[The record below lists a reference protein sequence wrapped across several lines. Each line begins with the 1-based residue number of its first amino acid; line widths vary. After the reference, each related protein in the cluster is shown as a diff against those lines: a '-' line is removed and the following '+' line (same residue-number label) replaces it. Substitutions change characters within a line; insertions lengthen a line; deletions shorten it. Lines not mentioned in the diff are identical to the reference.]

1 MYMRLKYIKDRII
14 KENGSQRRGYRSLR
28 YVIFALVC
36 FAFIMNSGCGK
47 ELTVPVYDDEPEAVK
62 EVAMFAIV
70 SNIDEVNGKITVKAV
85 TYNTE
90 LTLNYNGGAD
100 VQDKYGDVLSMSRVE
115 SGTVADVVYDENRDK
130 LISLRVSSNDKVQK
144 MEHISGVE
152 VDTLEN
158 TVRLN
163 GQSYRMSDSVTAFS
177 ENKEIQ
183 VNEICSEDQ
192 ISVWLYNNIV
202 CSIYVELGHGYLR
215 LTDYAG
221 YIGGMVEVGYDVIVP
236 VAEDMLLTV
245 REGEYVL
252 RIEKDEDI
260 GTKKVEV
267 IRNQETT
274 LSLADIAIEPKQMG
288 AVMFQVTPSDAA
300 VYIDGRRVNTEGA
313 VDLAY
318 GKHSILILANGYE
331 SYSAD
336 FNVNY
341 AYKVK
346 EYTLT
351 PTDGTTESSTKSST
365 TNSDSTTSKANT
377 GSESGTQGTTKG
389 NGTTEKTTEKTT
401 ENANEK
407 TTESATES
415 GADSTTN
422 KKTSNKLIIKAPSGA
437 SVYFDGEYVG
447 IAPISFT
454 KVTGSH
460 IITFSQVG
468 YLSKS
473 YTVTLTDDGKDTT
486 LTYDALTS
494 IASLLE

>member
-1 MYMRLKYIKDRII
+1 MGLRYMDSRDKILKD
-14 KENGSQRRGYRSLR
+14 NSSQRRGYRDFR
-28 YVIFALVC
+28 YVFFALVC
-36 FAFIMNSGCGK
+36 LAFMMTSGCGK
-47 ELTVPVYDDEPEAVK
+47 ELTVPVYNDEPEAVK
-62 EVAMFAIV
+62 EVSMFAIV
-70 SNIDEVNGKITVKAV
+70 SNIDEVNGKITVRAV

-90 LTLNYNGGAD
+90 LTLSYNGGAD
-100 VQDKYGDVLSMSRVE
+100 VQDKYGDVLAMSRIE
-115 SGTVADVVYDENRDK
+115 PGTVADVVYDENRDK
-130 LISLRVSSNDKVQK
+130 LISLHVSSNEKVQK
-144 MEHISGVE
+144 MEHISGVQ

-158 TVRLN
+158 TVKFN
-163 GQSYRMSDSVTAFS
+163 GQNYRMSDSVTAFS

-202 CSIYVELGHGYLR
+202 CSMYVELGHGYLR

-236 VAEDMLLTV
+236 VTEDMLLTV

-252 RIEKDEDI
+252 RIAKDDDV

-267 IRNQETT
+267 VRNQETT

-288 AVMFQVTPSDAA
+288 AVMFQVTPSDAD
-300 VYIDGRRVNTEGA
+300 VYIDGKRINTEGA
-313 VDLAY
+313 VDIAY
-318 GKHSILILANGYE
+318 GKHSILIQANGYE

-351 PTDGTTESSTKSST
+351 PKDGTTEST
-365 TNSDSTTSKANT
+365 TTSTSGTTTTTQSAAS
-377 GSESGTQGTTKG
+377 SESGTQGTTKE

-401 ENANEK
+401 EA
-407 TTESATES
+407 ATES
-415 GADSTTN
+415 STGSNETTN
-422 KKTSNKLIIKAPSGA
+422 KTTSNKLIITAPSGA

-460 IITFSQVG
+460 IITFSQTG

-473 YTVTLTDDGKDTT
+473 YTVTLMDDGKDTT